1 MFELQNVVV
10 KNILTIDYLKI
21 NEGEIT
27 CIIGRSG
34 GGKTTFLKL
43 LNNMKSKDE
52 GEIRYKN
59 RKIESYD
66 PVQLRREVLMMA
78 QNPVIFSKTIRDNFV
93 KTLEYNN
100 QAEFSDQKYLRIL
113 NKVGLKEKK
122 LEESAD
128 KLSGGEKQRLALAR
142 ILILD
147 PYILLLDEP
156 SSALDSETEE
166 LIIDMVVNC
175 IKEKEATLI
184 MVTHSKKIAEKYGDH
199 IITINH
205 GEIR

>member
-1 MFELQNVVV
+1 MIVLPWRVIMFELQNVVV

-43 LNNMKSKDE
+43 LNNMISKDE

-66 PVQLRREVLMMA
+66 PVQLRREVLMMV

-113 NKVGLKEKK
+113 KKMGLKEK
-122 LEESAD
+122 
-128 KLSGGEKQRLALAR
+128 
-142 ILILD
+142 
-147 PYILLLDEP
+147 
-156 SSALDSETEE
+156 
-166 LIIDMVVNC
+166 N
-175 IKEKEATLI
+175 
-184 MVTHSKKIAEKYGDH
+184 
-199 IITINH
+199 
-205 GEIR
+205 

>member
-43 LNNMKSKDE
+43 LNNMISKDE

-66 PVQLRREVLMMA
+66 PVQLRREVLMMV

-113 NKVGLKEKK
+113 KKMGLKEK
-122 LEESAD
+122 
-128 KLSGGEKQRLALAR
+128 
-142 ILILD
+142 
-147 PYILLLDEP
+147 
-156 SSALDSETEE
+156 
-166 LIIDMVVNC
+166 N
-175 IKEKEATLI
+175 
-184 MVTHSKKIAEKYGDH
+184 
-199 IITINH
+199 
-205 GEIR
+205 

>member
-1 MFELQNVVV
+1 MFELENVVV